1 VVKVENSEKGPT
13 FLQIAVSIMAS
24 FFGVQSSKNHHR
36 DFEGGKPLHF
46 IIIGILMTFLLCCTI
61 YFVVNVLVL
70 N

>member
-1 VVKVENSEKGPT
+1 MENSEKGPT
-13 FLQIAVSIMAS
+13 FFQMTVSIMAS

-36 DFEGGKPLHF
+36 DFEKGKPIHF
-46 IIIGILMTFLLCCTI
+46 IIIGFLMTCLWYGAI